1 MSQTGGLSTFF
12 PLIALTSS
20 GSSAVPATVASA
32 TASEIHRATHQIFG
46 QTAQWASR
54 GGGGSPPTALQ
65 RTEGSGRR
73 EGPARADRRRREV
86 DGSESGGHAV
96 AIGGWWGEA
105 AAGWGGWRRPRLPES
120 RSGWGISGF
129 GMRLCAFADNSGR
142 ATAVGV
148 SVSDIQMGQWSEP
161 VWAILIISVRASG
174 CPACYGYFNGSIQA
188 KKKESSTVYFE
199 NPPPHHRLNCPSS
212 NPLAAGLVG
221 IARGEKPGLWVQF
234 LNKNSYFIRL
244 V

>member
-32 TASEIHRATHQIFG
+32 TASEIHRATHQISS
-46 QTAQWASR
+46 QPAQGASR
-54 GGGGSPPTALQ
+54 GVGSSPPTAVQ

-73 EGPARADRRRREV
+73 EGPARVDLRRREV

-96 AIGGWWGEA
+96 AIGDGWCGEA
-105 AAGWGGWRRPRLPES
+105 AAGWGGRRRPLLPES

-148 SVSDIQMGQWSEP
+148 SVSDIQMGQ
-161 VWAILIISVRASG
+161 
-174 CPACYGYFNGSIQA
+174 
-188 KKKESSTVYFE
+188 
-199 NPPPHHRLNCPSS
+199 
-212 NPLAAGLVG
+212 
-221 IARGEKPGLWVQF
+221 
-234 LNKNSYFIRL
+234 
-244 V
+244 

>member
-32 TASEIHRATHQIFG
+32 TASEIHRETHQILG

-54 GGGGSPPTALQ
+54 GGCGSPPTALQ

-129 GMRLCAFADNSGR
+129 GMRLCAFADNRVASHWGWWLGYP
-142 ATAVGV
+142 VG
-148 SVSDIQMGQWSEP
+148 QFLEP
-161 VWAILIISVRASG
+161 VWAIFIISVRASG
-174 CPACYGYFNGSIQA
+174 CPACYGYFNWSSDL
-188 KKKESSTVYFE
+188 KK
-199 NPPPHHRLNCPSS
+199 L
-212 NPLAAGLVG
+212 
-221 IARGEKPGLWVQF
+221 
-234 LNKNSYFIRL
+234 
-244 V
+244 